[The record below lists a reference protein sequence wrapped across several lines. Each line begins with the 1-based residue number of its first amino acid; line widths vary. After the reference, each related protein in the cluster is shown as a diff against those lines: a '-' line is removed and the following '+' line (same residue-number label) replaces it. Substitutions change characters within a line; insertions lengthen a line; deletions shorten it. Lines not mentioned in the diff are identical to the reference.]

1 MGGAQGGR
9 RIRQNGCPAGSA
21 YTSPPRLVAPS
32 ASTRGP
38 ASAGSSTI
46 TSGCHCCGTAGSG
59 QVGGV
64 LPGARWNARPELASL
79 TATTLKSALS
89 YVTGRPSTADQNL
102 ASFAGS

>member
-38 ASAGSSTI
+38 ASAGFSTI

-59 QVGGV
+59 QVGGI

-89 YVTGRPSTADQNL
+89 
-102 ASFAGS
+102 